1 MKTPLNRFRL
11 DGQVAIVTGGGNGIG
26 RATAEILVEAGAAV
40 ALIDCD
46 ERAVENTKVA
56 LLAAGAQVGAY
67 IVDVTDEAAI
77 EASFAS
83 VDHQWG
89 RLDILVNN
97 AGISIRHP
105 TMELS
110 LADWNSVVAVNMTA
124 VFLGCR
130 AAARHMLRRGTG
142 SIVNTASI
150 MGLSGG
156 GLYPNVSYQATKG
169 GVVSLIRALAIEW
182 ARQGIR
188 VNAVAPTWVKTQF
201 IASLTVLGP
210 L

>member
-26 RATAEILVEAGAAV
+26 RATAELLVEAGAAV
-40 ALIDCD
+40 ALIDRD
-46 ERAVENTKVA
+46 ERAVENTKAA
-56 LLAAGAQVGAY
+56 LLAAGAQVEAY
-67 IVDVTDEAAI
+67 IVDVTDEALI
-77 EASFAS
+77 EGSFAS

-110 LADWNSVVAVNMTA
+110 LADWNKVVAVNMTG

-130 AAARHMLRRGTG
+130 AAARHMLWHGTG

-150 MGLSGG
+150 MAFLAADSI
-156 GLYPNVSYQATKG
+156 PTFRTK
-169 GVVSLIRALAIEW
+169 
-182 ARQGIR
+182 RQR
-188 VNAVAPTWVKTQF
+188 E
-201 IASLTVLGP
+201 AS
-210 L
+210 